1 MSLGFQLEALE
12 AERCCPAACYGWPRT
27 ALKVYAPRGR
37 LPKEAVHRHKEVI
50 YRAHDEAIAIVDKAI
65 ATHEEAKRKRQ
76 LRRCPQATK
85 LGYMRICTL
94 GWYVRD
100 SQRLLLLATG

>member
-1 MSLGFQLEALE
+1 MPLGCSSLVDRLIARPILSGSYLDRA
-12 AERCCPAACYGWPRT
+12 
-27 ALKVYAPRGR
+27 ALKVYVSRGR
-37 LPKEAVHRHKEVI
+37 VPKEAVHRPKEVL

-94 GWYVRD
+94 GWLCKR
-100 SQRLLLLATG
+100 